1 MQKNRQANKKKAP
14 SKNPVADY
22 NNLMNDYKPP
32 FFPAGSSK
40 SEAHLPTEQ
49 KSLHKKNEDSVKQ
62 WDVIKGRLK
71 QETQSN
77 SGSSTSSL
85 DRGQ

>member
-1 MQKNRQANKKKAP
+1 MK
-14 SKNPVADY
+14 DY
-22 NNLMNDYKPP
+22 DNLMKDYKRP

-40 SEAHLPTEQ
+40 SEAHLPPEQ

-71 QETQSN
+71 QEKQSE
-77 SGSSTSSL
+77 SGEFSASRE
-85 DRGQ
+85 RGQQL